1 MSDDGPFP
9 PGGTGPR
16 FFAGRGWW
24 IAGIVVTLLAI
35 GGVIST
41 FVVQRYITFP
51 NPPKIAFNPQARV
64 AANGEQ
70 VWLDVDGDRVE
81 AWFLPTSAPT
91 PAPLVIYA
99 HGNGELIDMRAA
111 EFAPMR
117 EGGVH
122 VLLVEFPGYGRSEG
136 SPSEGSVTRALVAA
150 YDWAAKDPRV
160 DAARILGHGR
170 SLGGGAIAQLAARR
184 PLAALVLESTF
195 EHLGEYIMNYG
206 VPRFM
211 LLNTFDTR
219 SVLANYQGP
228 VLVLHGT
235 LDHVFASRQGEL
247 LAAASKRAT
256 LHLSVCGH
264 NDCPRHWDLILSF
277 LAQNGVVNAGPATTT
292 PATGGSP

>member
-9 PGGTGPR
+9 PGGSGPR

-24 IAGIVVTLLAI
+24 IAGIVVVLLAI
-35 GGVIST
+35 GGVVST

-51 NPPKIAFNPQARV
+51 NPPRIAFNPEARG
-64 AANGEQ
+64 AAQGEQ
-70 VWLDVDGDRVE
+70 VWLDVEGDRVE
-81 AWFLPTSAPT
+81 AWFLPTAAAT

-117 EGGVH
+117 TGGVH

-136 SPSEGSVTRALVAA
+136 SPSEGSVTSALVAA
-150 YDWAAKDPRV
+150 FDWAAQDPRV
-160 DAARILGHGR
+160 DSARIIGHGR

-184 PLAALVLESTF
+184 PLAALILESTF

-219 SVLANYQGP
+219 SVLANYPGP

-235 LDHVFASRQGEL
+235 KDHVFASRQGEL

-277 LAQNGVVNAGPATTT
+277 LTQNGVINAGPAITT